1 MVLYFLAGNKLDND
15 STNILKFTPN
25 MLSTPHLLV
34 GAAIAQSIQ
43 NPAVALPAA
52 FASHF
57 VLDMTPHWDGSPKA
71 PFSKRV
77 VGGVVIDYAFG
88 AALIFLISQGD
99 PRQAIILLGAFLAT
113 LPDFIMAFSRHIKTP
128 LIKLPLIDR
137 FNRYHSNVQYNV
149 RFVSGLMTA
158 FAVSAAALVFLVR

>member
-1 MVLYFLAGNKLDND
+1 
-15 STNILKFTPN
+15 

-34 GAAIAQSIQ
+34 GAAIAHSIP

-52 FASHF
+52 FLSHF

-77 VGGVVIDYAFG
+77 VGGVAIDYAFG
-88 AALIFLISQGD
+88 ASLIFLISQGD
-99 PRQAIILLGAFLAT
+99 PRQGIVLLGAFLAT

-128 LIKLPLIDR
+128 LIKFPLIDQ
-137 FNRYHSNVQYNV
+137 FNKYHSNVQYNV

-158 FAVSAAALVFLVR
+158 FAVSVAALVFLVR

>member
-1 MVLYFLAGNKLDND
+1 
-15 STNILKFTPN
+15 

-34 GAAIAQSIQ
+34 GAAIARSI
-43 NPAVALPAA
+43 PEPSIALPAA
-52 FASHF
+52 FFSHF

-71 PFSKRV
+71 PFSKKV
-77 VGGVVIDYAFG
+77 VSGVVVDYVFG

-113 LPDFIMAFSRHIKTP
+113 LPDFIMAFSRHVKTP

-149 RFVSGLMTA
+149 RFAHGLLSA
-158 FAVSAAALVFLVR
+158 FAVSLAALVFLFR